1 MKTIYQ
7 LKPNDKNR
15 NRLENKKLKLGISL
29 IILFFVLF
37 ASSSD
42 FSGTASVV
50 LDPFFRV
57 GNFIYE
63 KIPFVPDFFR
73 DRKFLIEKN
82 RELFERVENLNLDL
96 ISYET
101 ILEENK
107 RLYSELGLRPEG
119 SFLGSKIIAKPPQVP
134 TDSIVIDRG
143 SGDVIDVGDIVL
155 AGSRIMIGRVV
166 SVSDKNAV
174 VALSSLSNTLSY
186 GYIERT
192 GEAIDLEGVG
202 GGSMRARVPID
213 FDIKLE
219 DKVLIEGTRVYVA
232 AIAASIEVDQSS
244 GFEEILFKL
253 PANIGRAR
261 VVFVEPSLVI
271 ESAN

>member
-82 RELFERVENLNLDL
+82 RELFERIENLNLDL